1 MLMLPM
7 QRAHTSFS
15 PFESGHFT
23 GRHTDGEKDRE
34 GGRRLAW
41 LTAVAICVDIHN
53 KAHQSSSEAAHSLD

>member
-7 QRAHTSFS
+7 QHAHIRASVHLLNQAISLEGTRM
-15 PFESGHFT
+15 EN
-23 GRHTDGEKDRE
+23 RE